1 MRTTLH
7 IRSMLKTSWKMRG
20 CFSVGSRAPGAWI
33 AVRATRVTSL
43 SPLYTLA
50 KIRRANVGS
59 NVQGLVDEFNTQILP
74 LTQSG

>member
-1 MRTTLH
+1 
-7 IRSMLKTSWKMRG
+7 
-20 CFSVGSRAPGAWI
+20 VGSRAPGAWI